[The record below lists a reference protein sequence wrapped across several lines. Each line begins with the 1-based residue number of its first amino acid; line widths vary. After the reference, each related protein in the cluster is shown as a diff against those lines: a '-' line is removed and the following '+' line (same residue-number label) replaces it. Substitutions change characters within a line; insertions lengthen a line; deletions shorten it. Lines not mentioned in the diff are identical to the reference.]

1 MKPVKIMKKKNK
13 KITLSKKK
21 ILILNRSLL
30 KKMTEK
36 ITINNMFIFI
46 IIFPAIK
53 LNGNKANKKLIKLA
67 LVRFIFENKYIF

>member
-1 MKPVKIMKKKNK
+1 
-13 KITLSKKK
+13 
-21 ILILNRSLL
+21 
-30 KKMTEK
+30 MTEK

>member
-13 KITLSKKK
+13 KIILSKKN
-21 ILILNRSLL
+21 ILILNKSLP

-36 ITINNMFIFI
+36 ITNNNVFIFI

-53 LNGNKANKKLIKLA
+53 LNGNKANKKLITLA